1 VTDAKRPP
9 TPKTGTSDETR
20 PFLPSKPARSVV
32 VDHDTSAADIGVRA
46 YLITGGRVDV
56 TERTLAYETM
66 LKRTRKGS
74 DMELMFERADIVG
87 LCTEGALSVAEISA
101 RLQIPIGVV
110 RVLASD
116 MLGEGFLTAHAG
128 SPDQTKDV
136 TLLTRLINGVR
147 AL

>member
-9 TPKTGTSDETR
+9 KSKVGSSDETR
-20 PFLPSKPARSVV
+20 PFLPSKPARSAVI
-32 VDHDTSAADIGVRA
+32 DHDSSASDIGVRA

-56 TERTLAYETM
+56 TERALAYETM
-66 LKRTRKGS
+66 LKRTRKAS

-87 LCTEGALSVAEISA
+87 LCTDGALSVAEISA

-116 MLGEGFLTAHAG
+116 MLGEGFLTAHSGA
-128 SPDQTKDV
+128 PDQTKDV